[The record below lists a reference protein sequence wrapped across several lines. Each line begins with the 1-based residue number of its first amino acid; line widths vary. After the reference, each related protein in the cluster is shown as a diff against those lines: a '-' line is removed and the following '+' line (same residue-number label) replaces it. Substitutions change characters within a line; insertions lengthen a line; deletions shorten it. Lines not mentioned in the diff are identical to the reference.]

1 MRDYAIP
8 KGLRTNEQIRISPIR
23 LIDEND
29 NQIGIVDTAEAIRR
43 ARDVGMDLVEVAPND
58 RPPVCRIMDY
68 GKWKYRQNKKEQKSH
83 KHHVQQ
89 LKEVRLRPKTDIHD
103 RDYKIKHAREFLL
116 EGDRVQFTM
125 IFRGR
130 EMAHQDL
137 GYQRMREIAEGLADV
152 AKVETPAKMAGKRM
166 TMVVTPLKKGGPKP
180 SGEGKEET
188 ASGVAPV
195 GSGPTAAAPPAR
207 PAVPQA
213 SARPDAAASPLSPPA

>member
-1 MRDYAIP
+1 
-8 KGLRTNEQIRISPIR
+8 
-23 LIDEND
+23 
-29 NQIGIVDTAEAIRR
+29 
-43 ARDVGMDLVEVAPND
+43 MDLVEVAPND

-103 RDYKIKHAREFLL
+103 RDYKIKHARVFLL

-125 IFRGR
+125 MFRGR

-180 SGEGKEET
+180 GGTGKEEAVPAG
-188 ASGVAPV
+188 ASAPANGASPAGAAAPA
-195 GSGPTAAAPPAR
+195 GSQPVPAAPPA
-207 PAVPQA
+207 AVNQSVP
-213 SARPDAAASPLSPPA
+213 PPA